1 MCTFSWV
8 DVVYVV
14 QLHALLQWYDVC
26 HDFCLKIMIGLLFI
40 LKQVIFYLCFF
51 NIYMYLRML
60 VSNIM
65 MFMSNDVRVVY
76 K

>member
-8 DVVYVV
+8 DVVYAV
-14 QLHALLQWYDVC
+14 QLHALLQWHDVC

-51 NIYMYLRML
+51 QYLH
-60 VSNIM
+60 VFTYASVQHY
-65 MFMSNDVRVVY
+65 DVYV
-76 K
+76 

>member
-1 MCTFSWV
+1 MCAFSWV

-40 LKQVIFYLCFF
+40 LKQVIFYLCVF
-51 NIYMYLRML
+51 NIYMYLPML
-60 VSNIM
+60 VSNM
-65 MFMSNDVRVVY
+65 MSMSSDVRVVY

>member
-1 MCTFSWV
+1 
-8 DVVYVV
+8 
-14 QLHALLQWYDVC
+14 
-26 HDFCLKIMIGLLFI
+26 MIGLLFI
-40 LKQVIFYLCFF
+40 LKQVIFYFCFF

>member
-1 MCTFSWV
+1 
-8 DVVYVV
+8 
-14 QLHALLQWYDVC
+14 
-26 HDFCLKIMIGLLFI
+26 MIGLLFI